1 MKFLCDQ
8 CKAKYQIPDE
18 KIAGRN
24 LRMKCRKCSHEIIIR
39 GPKSPESISP
49 RGSRRRGGSGA
60 GSRPAPPRSSAPR
73 SALGAD
79 FRRGGALAQAPVPKA
94 AAVEWYVAINDVPV
108 GPIKREEV
116 ARKIG
121 MGAVTA
127 ASLCWREGLDDWRPM
142 GEVPELATLLEQ
154 RRVPTPPPPTKPAK
168 KKPLAPP
175 PRVAAPKPANVIPI
189 GGRLGASPPSDFD
202 EDEKTVMSSSPFLD
216 EPDDGSDPMIAPI
229 IAPPAAAKPVA
240 PPPAAPPAPLAPPAA
255 AAPVAGPAPAA
266 PVAAAPAAAVAAAP
280 PADPSSAFAAPP
292 AALAPAAA
300 AEPARKKGLAPGVL
314 MGIAGAA
321 CFGIVFAIMAAQ
333 RLLPSGDPELVATA
347 TPDPIQAPTVAE
359 PEIEIPDE
367 VIEPEAETGEEET
380 PEVGETD
387 ETDETGEPEDES
399 GPSRMSTTRTTT
411 PRNTMSTNSTG
422 MTLSAEQQA
431 LLERFGMGSGEPEL
445 SMVTL
450 NMGGTTMRAQ
460 LDDSAVR
467 RVVSAPANRAMLQ
480 RCYNTAIR
488 GHGDPP
494 NLRVDIR
501 IRVAASGRVTSATAS
516 GGNLGQLKSCLET
529 SVRRWRFPASSA
541 GGEAAFPVVFSAPG

>member
-49 RGSRRRGGSGA
+49 RGSARSSRRGGSGA
-60 GSRPAPPRSSAPR
+60 ASRPAPPRTSAPR

-121 MGAVTA
+121 MGAVSA
-127 ASLCWREGLDDWRPM
+127 ASLCWREGLDDWRPV

-154 RRVPTPPPPTKPAK
+154 RRVPTPPPPTKSRQP
-168 KKPLAPP
+168 PAPP
-175 PRVAAPKPANVIPI
+175 PPAAPPSAGNVIPI
-189 GGRLGASPPSDFD
+189 GGRLGASSPSDFD
-202 EDEKTVMSSSPFLD
+202 EDDKTVMTSSPFLD
-216 EPDDGSDPMIAPI
+216 EPDEGSEPI
-229 IAPPAAAKPVA
+229 IAPILAPPPAVMAPLA
-240 PPPAAPPAPLAPPAA
+240 PPPAAVPAPFAPPPAAALAPLAPP
-255 AAPVAGPAPAA
+255 
-266 PVAAAPAAAVAAAP
+266 PAAALAAATAP
-280 PADPSSAFAAPP
+280 PESPAGDSSAAFAAPP
-292 AALAPAAA
+292 AALLVP
-300 AEPARKKGLAPGVL
+300 EDEGTRKKAVAPGVM

-321 CFGIVFAIMAAQ
+321 CFGIVFAVIAAQ
-333 RLLPSGDPELVATA
+333 RLLPSGETEAVAVVA
-347 TPDPIQAPTVAE
+347 PDPIEEGPVVAE
-359 PEIEIPDE
+359 PQIEIPE
-367 VIEPEAETGEEET
+367 EFVEEPVVEEPGEEDLT
-380 PEVGETD
+380 ETD
-387 ETDETGEPEDES
+387 EPEDETEPATM
-399 GPSRMSTTRTTT
+399 GTSRPGNT
-411 PRNTMSTNSTG
+411 TMSDST
-422 MTLSAEQQA
+422 MALSAEQQA
-431 LLERFGMGSGEPEL
+431 LLDRFGTSSDEPDI

-450 NMGGTTMRAQ
+450 TMGATTMRAQ

-494 NLRVDIR
+494 NVRVDIR
-501 IRVAASGRVTSATAS
+501 IRVAESGRVTSASAT
-516 GGNLGQLKSCLET
+516 GGNLGQLKRCLET
-529 SVRRWRFPASSA
+529 SVRRWRFPQSSA

>member
-24 LRMKCRKCSHEIIIR
+24 LRMKCRKCTHEIIIR

-49 RGSRRRGGSGA
+49 RSTSRSSRRGGSGA
-60 GSRPAPPRSSAPR
+60 TSRPAPPRASTPR

-79 FRRGGALAQAPVPKA
+79 FRRGGALAQAPVAKA

-108 GPIKREEV
+108 GPVKREEV

-121 MGAVTA
+121 MGAVSAT
-127 ASLCWREGLDDWRPM
+127 SLCWREGLDDWRPV
-142 GEVPELATLLEQ
+142 GDVPELATLLEQ

-168 KKPLAPP
+168 NRPPAPP
-175 PRVAAPKPANVIPI
+175 PPRAAPPPAGNVIPI

-202 EDEKTVMSSSPFLD
+202 EDEKTVMSSSPFADGGAD
-216 EPDDGSDPMIAPI
+216 EGSDPVIAPFV
-229 IAPPAAAKPVA
+229 APPPPAAASTA
-240 PPPAAPPAPLAPPAA
+240 PI
-255 AAPVAGPAPAA
+255 APAA
-266 PVAAAPAAAVAAAP
+266 PIAASSAPGAAV
-280 PADPSSAFAAPP
+280 DPNAAFAAPP
-292 AALAPAAA
+292 AALSIPLS
-300 AEPARKKGLAPGVL
+300 EPPRKKGMAPGVM

-333 RLLPSGDPELVATA
+333 RLLPSGDPEVATV
-347 TPDPIQAPTVAE
+347 TEPDLPVGPAIAE
-359 PEIEIPDE
+359 PTIEIPGDDLDPELDGPEGPE
-367 VIEPEAETGEEET
+367 VPGDDVIAETDDPEEET
-380 PEVGETD
+380 SPTNMG
-387 ETDETGEPEDES
+387 TG
-399 GPSRMSTTRTTT
+399 RT
-411 PRNTMSTNSTG
+411 PVRNTMSPTMAST
-422 MTLSAEQQA
+422 MTLSAAEQA
-431 LLERFGMGSGEPEL
+431 LLDRFGMDGDGPVL
-445 SMVTL
+445 SMVNL
-450 NMGGTTMRAQ
+450 DMGMTTMRAQ

-501 IRVAASGRVTSATAS
+501 IRVAASGRVTSATAN

-529 SVRRWRFPASSA
+529 SVRRWRFPQSSA

>member
-60 GSRPAPPRSSAPR
+60 ASRPAPPRSSAPR

-154 RRVPTPPPPTKPAK
+154 RRVPTPPPPTKPAR

-175 PRVAAPKPANVIPI
+175 PRVAPPSPANVIPI

-216 EPDDGSDPMIAPI
+216 EPD
-229 IAPPAAAKPVA
+229 
-240 PPPAAPPAPLAPPAA
+240 
-255 AAPVAGPAPAA
+255 
-266 PVAAAPAAAVAAAP
+266 
-280 PADPSSAFAAPP
+280 
-292 AALAPAAA
+292 
-300 AEPARKKGLAPGVL
+300 
-314 MGIAGAA
+314 
-321 CFGIVFAIMAAQ
+321 
-333 RLLPSGDPELVATA
+333 
-347 TPDPIQAPTVAE
+347 
-359 PEIEIPDE
+359 
-367 VIEPEAETGEEET
+367 
-380 PEVGETD
+380 
-387 ETDETGEPEDES
+387 
-399 GPSRMSTTRTTT
+399 
-411 PRNTMSTNSTG
+411 
-422 MTLSAEQQA
+422 EQIGRA
-431 LLERFGMGSGEPEL
+431 SCRER
-445 SMVTL
+445 V
-450 NMGGTTMRAQ
+450 
-460 LDDSAVR
+460 
-467 RVVSAPANRAMLQ
+467 
-480 RCYNTAIR
+480 
-488 GHGDPP
+488 
-494 NLRVDIR
+494 
-501 IRVAASGRVTSATAS
+501 
-516 GGNLGQLKSCLET
+516 
-529 SVRRWRFPASSA
+529 
-541 GGEAAFPVVFSAPG
+541 